1 MKKNTLLET
10 LEVRQANERYI
21 LSVNQEIEAYLT
33 RLKQR
38 AQKAEK
44 TVTESNYE
52 YFSKDATY
60 ARYAYRL
67 YEIDKWIR
75 AVCLAKMKS
84 FYLYFTF
91 GKYKG
96 RIVQDIINLDKSYCE
111 WFVHEVRGNDFNTLK
126 ILDYL
131 SKCLYYG
138 EQTAI
143 LGLPGGINIKY
154 YKYWLINPQEI
165 FEIII
170 SEIPEIMKKEA
181 VKDKDYILSE
191 IFPYKETRHNS
202 YSNSNFDCDGM
213 TPWEEMMSDVIDY
226 GDLC

>member
-1 MKKNTLLET
+1 MLTIDQPLKVK
-10 LEVRQANERYI
+10 QANERYI
-21 LSVNQEIEAYLT
+21 LSVDQEIEGYLT
-33 RLKQR
+33 KLKQR
-38 AQKAEK
+38 AQEAEK
-44 TVTESNYE
+44 IVNASNYE
-52 YFSKDATY
+52 YFSKDTTY

-75 AVCLAKMKS
+75 AVCLTKMKS

-96 RIVQDIINLDKSYCE
+96 RIVQDILNEDKSYCE
-111 WFVHEVRGNDFNTLK
+111 WFVHQVRGNDFNTLK

-143 LGLPGGINIKY
+143 LGLPGGINIKFY
-154 YKYWLINPQEI
+154 RYWLVNPEEI
-165 FEIII
+165 FELVI
-170 SEIPEIMKKEA
+170 SEIPKIMKKEA
-181 VKDKDYILSE
+181 KEDKDYILGE
-191 IFPYKETRHNS
+191 IFPYKEIRHNS
-202 YSNSNFDCDGM
+202 YSNSDFDCGGM
-213 TPWEEMMSDVIDY
+213 TPWEEQMCDVIDY

>member
-1 MKKNTLLET
+1 MITVDEPLEIK
-10 LEVRQANERYI
+10 QANERYI
-21 LSVNQEIEAYLT
+21 LSINQEIQGHLT

-38 AQKAEK
+38 AQEAEK
-44 TVTESNYE
+44 IVNASSYE
-52 YFSKDATY
+52 YFSKDTTY

-75 AVCLAKMKS
+75 AVCLTKMKS

-96 RIVQDIINLDKSYCE
+96 RIVQDILNLDKNYCE

-131 SKCLYYG
+131 SKCLYHG

-143 LGLPGGINIKY
+143 LGLPGGVNIKY
-154 YKYWLINPQEI
+154 YKYWLIDPQEI
-165 FEIII
+165 FELVV
-170 SEIPEIMKKEA
+170 SEIPQIMKKEA
-181 VKDKDYILSE
+181 REDKDYILGE
-191 IFPYKETRHNS
+191 IFPYVQNKSRTNNS
-202 YSNSNFDCDGM
+202 VEFDCGGM
-213 TPWEEMMSDVIDY
+213 TPWEEVMSDVIDY

>member
-1 MKKNTLLET
+1 MFTVQET
-10 LEVRQANERYI
+10 LEVKQANERYN
-21 LSVNQEIEAYLT
+21 LSVNQEIETYVIK
-33 RLKQR
+33 LKEK
-38 AQKAEK
+38 AQQAEK
-44 TVTESNYE
+44 TVTASNYE
-52 YFSKDATY
+52 YFSKDTTY

-75 AVCLAKMKS
+75 AVCLSKMKS

-96 RIVQDIINLDKSYCE
+96 RIVQDILNLDKNYCE

-154 YKYWLINPQEI
+154 YKYWLTNPQEI
-165 FEIII
+165 FEIVI

-181 VKDKDYILSE
+181 REDKDYILSE
-191 IFPYKETRHNS
+191 IFPYTQNKSRTNNS
-202 YSNSNFDCDGM
+202 VEFDCGGM
-213 TPWEEMMSDVIDY
+213 TPWEEQMSDVIDY